1 MLIAYRF
8 MHSELSL
15 SRARALASFV
25 ASTVALGGFCTLAA
39 CSSSSS
45 GGFSDDAGA
54 SVDARDDGSVA
65 DTSAPDAGSGDDA
78 SDDAPAEATGSD
90 VSCDNLCDAITAYC
104 FASNEQIGSKAN
116 CVSACKG
123 LPVGTLGDT
132 ADTIGCRQQE
142 AYQAHSVPEKGCAP
156 AGPFGGGI
164 CGERCA
170 SFCRT
175 IVSACNGAP
184 YANVAA
190 CMTDCGS
197 KYAFA
202 ADAGAEYTT
211 TGNTLNC
218 RERVLLDILNTGA
231 PGTATACANAGPTS
245 TICR

>member
-1 MLIAYRF
+1 MPIAYRF
-8 MHSELSL
+8 MRSDLSV
-15 SRARALASFV
+15 SLASLL
-25 ASTVALGGFCTLAA
+25 ASAVALGGTSAVA
-39 CSSSSS
+39 SCSSSSS

-54 SVDARDDGSVA
+54 SGDAARDVSAADSFVPDG
-65 DTSAPDAGSGDDA
+65 GSGGDA
-78 SDDAPAEATGSD
+78 SGDAPAEANAD
-90 VSCDNLCDAITAYC
+90 QVSCDNLCDTLIAYC
-104 FASNEQIGSKAN
+104 FASNEQFAAKAN
-116 CVSACKG
+116 CVSACTAIP
-123 LPVGTLGDT
+123 LGTLGDT
-132 ADTIGCRQQE
+132 SDTIGCRQQQ
-142 AYQAHSVPEKGCAP
+142 AYQSHSVPEKNCAP
-156 AGPFGGGI
+156 AGPFGGGV

-197 KYAFA
+197 KYSFA

-218 RERVLLDILNTGA
+218 RERVVLGILNTGVA
-231 PGTATACANAGPTS
+231 GTAADCANAGPTS